1 MSAVALLELLIKQ
14 IQKDMK
20 LIESDALETSEFI
33 EETFIFWFSDNEHI
47 RSPFPDYIQSKLKTE
62 STEKFYNWLNNLK
75 PEAKDELNDE
85 AIAEKFEEIIFETAL
100 PMILTEDERISILYP
115 FLPRLGDKL
124 KDENDI
130 ESVITDRIIKKNE
143 DTNFL
148 HLSCINQNTNEKWET
163 SFELPA

>member
-1 MSAVALLELLIKQ
+1 MLKRLTKLK
-14 IQKDMK
+14 KTNMK
-20 LIESDALETSEFI
+20 IIDSGTLETSEFI

-62 STEKFYNWLNNLK
+62 ATEKFYNWINNLK

-85 AIAEKFEEIIFETAL
+85 AIAEKFEEIIFEAAL

-115 FLPRLGDKL
+115 FLPRLDDKL
-124 KDENDI
+124 KDENGI
-130 ESVITDRIIKKNE
+130 ESSITDRIIKKNE

-148 HLSCINQNTNEKWET
+148 HLSCINRDTNEKWET

>member
-1 MSAVALLELLIKQ
+1 
-14 IQKDMK
+14 MK
-20 LIESDALETSEFI
+20 IIENDALVSSEFI
-33 EETFIFWFSDNEHI
+33 EETFRFWFTDNEHI

-62 STEKFYNWLNNLK
+62 STEKFYNWINNLK

-85 AIAEKFEEIIFETAL
+85 GIAEKFEEIIFEAAI
-100 PMILTEDERISILYP
+100 PMILTDDERISILYP

-124 KDENDI
+124 KDDSQK
-130 ESVITDRIIKKNE
+130 ESEIVNRIIKKDE

-148 HLSCINQNTNEKWET
+148 HLSCVNCETGEKWET